1 MVAHRCMVYG
11 TTYLFRYRAKRSV
24 KMRLPPERMAST
36 LGDWLRSCRV
46 AVMSIE
52 SCKVSSWWTG
62 REYQKADP
70 DGRSWL
76 SSGCFEHYPN
86 LKPIDASIKNVA
98 RIHDWIHHYDR
109 LHHRVGKFQEFEL
122 MGYMPYAVVP
132 WHTHMA
138 AAANTGRA
146 VDFPKTD
153 YEAFF
158 KTSAIKEIGTALHQS
173 IPANLRTIYNA
184 STVLTE
190 LGPYLMRIISPPL
203 KPVCCGNHRD
213 CKRAFSDPYPL
224 GQFESRQSR

>member
-1 MVAHRCMVYG
+1 MSSGDVDRVMQGESENHSLKQILVLSKIVCR
-11 TTYLFRYRAKRSV
+11 RA
-24 KMRLPPERMAST
+24 
-36 LGDWLRSCRV
+36 
-46 AVMSIE
+46 
-52 SCKVSSWWTG
+52 
-62 REYQKADP
+62 
-70 DGRSWL
+70 
-76 SSGCFEHYPN
+76 GCFEHYPN

-153 YEAFF
+153 YEAFL
-158 KTSAIKEIGTALHQS
+158 KSSAIKEIGTALLQS
-173 IPANLRTIYNA
+173 IPANLRTIYNSA
-184 STVLTE
+184 TILTE

-203 KPVCCGNHRD
+203 KPASPRWYLEPEGSDTDAR
-213 CKRAFSDPYPL
+213 FST
-224 GQFESRQSR
+224 GQFEPGQGRRKGNSGPLGRPDDRSQLTFLSR

>member
-1 MVAHRCMVYG
+1 VRN
-11 TTYLFRYRAKRSV
+11 TTVGLKDGGASLHGVWHNLFVPVSSKKKRQNAIATGSDGKYV
-24 KMRLPPERMAST
+24 GRLAEVVQSS
-36 LGDWLRSCRV
+36 GDVDRV
-46 AVMSIE
+46 MQGELVMS
-52 SCKVSSWWTG
+52 SFWLV
-62 REYQKADP
+62 QKANP
-70 DGRSWL
+70 NGWAWI

-153 YEAFF
+153 YEAFL

-203 KPVCCGNHRD
+203 KPVGW
-213 CKRAFSDPYPL
+213 RA
-224 GQFESRQSR
+224 